1 MSNQGPGR
9 GQPSDGTSASA
20 MLPARTRSQSP
31 THASNLLRGFSETQL
46 QVPTLGRFDA
56 GGNLG
61 DCVASSV
68 QVLVGLVALDVAID
82 VGSMLARWHRMSSA
96 SGWKARPCLQTR
108 NPTSA
113 NKKLRATKMKSR
125 WRQTGQFCSSGFTH
139 FGTRCIDCA
148 TDRWRLSQ
156 CIRGRAGFA
165 RLRRRETPCRPPLH
179 HA

>member
-1 MSNQGPGR
+1 
-9 GQPSDGTSASA
+9 

-82 VGSMLARWHRMSSA
+82 VVVDVGSMA
-96 SGWKARPCLQTR
+96 SNELGVGLEGEALPPDPQPNLCEQEAQG
-108 NPTSA
+108 NENEIAMAA
-113 NKKLRATKMKSR
+113 NRAVLFEWIHSF
-125 WRQTGQFCSSGFTH
+125 WYPVY
-139 FGTRCIDCA
+139 
-148 TDRWRLSQ
+148 
-156 CIRGRAGFA
+156 
-165 RLRRRETPCRPPLH
+165 RLRNRPVAP
-179 HA
+179 

>member
-1 MSNQGPGR
+1 
-9 GQPSDGTSASA
+9 

-82 VGSMLARWHRMSSA
+82 VVVDVGSKA
-96 SGWKARPCLQTR
+96 SNELGVGLEGEALPPDPQPNLCEQEAQG
-108 NPTSA
+108 NENEIAMAA
-113 NKKLRATKMKSR
+113 NRAVLFEWIHSF
-125 WRQTGQFCSSGFTH
+125 WYPVY
-139 FGTRCIDCA
+139 
-148 TDRWRLSQ
+148 
-156 CIRGRAGFA
+156 
-165 RLRRRETPCRPPLH
+165 RLRNRPAAP
-179 HA
+179 

>member
-68 QVLVGLVALDVAID
+68 QVVVGLVALDVAID
-82 VGSMLARWHRMSSA
+82 VVVDVGSMA
-96 SGWKARPCLQTR
+96 SNELGVGLESEALPPDPQPNLCEQEAQG
-108 NPTSA
+108 NENEIAMAA
-113 NKKLRATKMKSR
+113 NRAVLFEWVHSF
-125 WRQTGQFCSSGFTH
+125 WYPVY
-139 FGTRCIDCA
+139 
-148 TDRWRLSQ
+148 
-156 CIRGRAGFA
+156 
-165 RLRRRETPCRPPLH
+165 RLRNRPVAP
-179 HA
+179 